1 MARPFDRSPL
11 TRRAALAG
19 FAASSALI
27 ASPALAQ
34 RFAANTAGDAEWD
47 DSFDTGS
54 RASNVQGTYPTLS
67 ASTAQSIEGAIAQY
81 RDIVARGGW
90 PKVPTDEILRIGKQR
105 PAVANLRTRLI
116 ATGDLDASAGRSDVF
131 DSYVDAGVKRFQ
143 ARHGYNIDGI
153 VSDGTLAALNVSAEA
168 RLRQLE
174 TNLVRVRSMSGFLGN
189 RQIVMNIP
197 AAQLEAIENGVVASR
212 HITIVG
218 KIDRQSPIIST
229 HVQNINFNPYW
240 TVPAS
245 IIKKDLIPKM
255 QKEPNYL
262 TDNKIHIHNPR
273 TGQEVMPSAVNW
285 FSDEG
290 TRYMYRQDS
299 GAENS
304 MGHVRINIPNQ
315 HAVYM
320 HDTPNKTL
328 FGEEARF
335 HSSGCTRVQGVRDLC
350 AWILEGTQWSRAEI
364 DRVFKS
370 GDRVDGTPNR
380 PVNVYW
386 VYVTAWA
393 NPEGVVQFRDDIY
406 QRDGLG
412 QQANNAARRL

>member
-1 MARPFDRSPL
+1 MARLFDRSL
-11 TRRAALAG
+11 LSRRNALKTLAAG
-19 FAASSALI
+19 AAFG
-27 ASPALAQ
+27 ASPAFAQ
-34 RFAANTAGDAEWD
+34 KFAANNAGDAEWD
-47 DSFDTGS
+47 ESFDSGS
-54 RASNVQGTYPTLS
+54 KAGSVQGTYPTLS

-81 RDIVARGGW
+81 RNIVSSGGW
-90 PKVPTDEILRIGKQR
+90 PKISTTESLRIGKQR
-105 PAVANLRTRLI
+105 PAVANLRARLI
-116 ATGDLDASAGRSDVF
+116 ASGDLDASAGKSDVF

-153 VSDGTLAALNVSAEA
+153 VSDGTLSALNVTAEA

-174 TNLVRVRSMSGFLGN
+174 INLVRVRSMSGFLGN

-229 HVQNINFNPYW
+229 KVANINFNPFW

-255 QKEPNYL
+255 QKEPSYL
-262 TDNKIHIHNPR
+262 TDNKIHILNPK
-273 TGQEVMPSAVNW
+273 TGQEILPTAVNW

-290 TRYMYRQDS
+290 THYMYRQDT

-350 AWILEGTQWSRAEI
+350 AWILEGTQWTRAEI

-370 GDRVDGTPNR
+370 GERIDGTPVH

-393 NPEGVVQFRDDIY
+393 NPEGVVQFRDDVY
-406 QRDGLG
+406 LRDGLG
-412 QQANNAARRL
+412 QQANNAAARL